1 MTYDL
6 VAVSLLEPPPST
18 GPAAPAPVFLDATG
32 RRLKR
37 ARLAGGTVTAA
48 VAAYV
53 VLLLSAAL
61 GGPSIDAPFLPRP
74 AAPTRGL
81 AALPSA
87 TPADAASNG
96 GPANGAVGSGGPAS
110 PARAGTSG
118 SGAGLAPGA
127 ATTSPGAAVSQAAT
141 QATATSAPV
150 ATTGTPTPPAT
161 TPTVVPTSAPTQTG
175 RSASAPGRTAHP
187 TVSRTR

>member
-1 MTYDL
+1 MHTSDEL
-6 VAVSLLEPPPST
+6 PATGST
-18 GPAAPAPVFLDATG
+18 GPTPVFLDATG

-37 ARLAGGTVTAA
+37 ARLVGGTVTAA

-87 TPADAASNG
+87 TPVTGPQAGSSVAA
-96 GPANGAVGSGGPAS
+96 
-110 PARAGTSG
+110 AGR
-118 SGAGLAPGA
+118 L
-127 ATTSPGAAVSQAAT
+127 TSPGQAAVWRGVARSTVAPVAAT
-141 QATATSAPV
+141 APGSPAGPAGPTGPSATAPAGSPVPV

-161 TPTVVPTSAPTQTG
+161 TPTTSPTATPTHTG
-175 RSASAPGRTAHP
+175 RSASAPGHTARP